1 MKTKT
6 MTNAQLA
13 WAIKKGFAWADHGN
27 ASEDCHCLAEVYWTK
42 EGGYIWNVDRQ
53 VYEMVL

>member
-1 MKTKT
+1 MKT

-13 WAIKKGFAWADHGN
+13 WAIKKGFAWADPGN
-27 ASEDCHCLAEVYWTK
+27 ASEDCHCLAEVFWTK